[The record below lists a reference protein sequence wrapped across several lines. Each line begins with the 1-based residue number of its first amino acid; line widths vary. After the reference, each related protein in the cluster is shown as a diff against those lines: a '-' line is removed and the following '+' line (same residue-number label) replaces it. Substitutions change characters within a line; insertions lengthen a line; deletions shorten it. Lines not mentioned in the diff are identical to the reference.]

1 MIKNMPVKAG
11 NVRDVSLIPGSGRS
25 PWRRKWPPTPVFLP
39 GKLHGQRNRAGCRPR
54 GRKESDTTE
63 HEYETMSPQNGN
75 FNEVAL

>member
-1 MIKNMPVKAG
+1 MPRKRGKRRKAD
-11 NVRDVSLIPGSGRS
+11 RKCCL
-25 PWRRKWPPTPVFLP
+25 RKWPPTPVFLP
-39 GKLHGQRNRAGCRPR
+39 GKLHGQRNLAGCRPW